1 MQVNSSCGTYHTYIT
16 SPSTVGVVFAVGSR
30 VVKFLKIDAL
40 ILTLKFENFENYSQN
55 LRWE

>member
-16 SPSTVGVVFAVGSR
+16 SPSTGVVFVVGSR